1 MFCLIFKMARKSLKL
16 FGFTL
21 KELVILFLINMVL
34 LYPITLGE
42 LYLSE
47 EVVQRFLMYYGIL
60 GTFIISLFILLLMS
74 KKYSKRVKQK

>member
-1 MFCLIFKMARKSLKL
+1 MARKSLKL

-21 KELVILFLINMVL
+21 KELGILVLINIVL
-34 LYPITLGE
+34 QYPVTLGG

-47 EVVQRFLMYYGIL
+47 RVVQKFLLYYGMS

-74 KKYSKRVKQK
+74 KKYSKRVKQEW

>member
-1 MFCLIFKMARKSLKL
+1 MTHKSFKL

-21 KELVILFLINMVL
+21 KELGILFLIYMVL
-34 LYPITLGE
+34 LFPITLGE

-47 EVVQRFLMYYGIL
+47 EVVQKFLMYYGML

-74 KKYSKRVKQK
+74 KKYSKRVKQE

>member
-1 MFCLIFKMARKSLKL
+1 MAKSLKL

-21 KELVILFLINMVL
+21 KELGILFLINMVL

-47 EVVQRFLMYYGIL
+47 RVVKNFLMYYGML

-74 KKYSKRVKQK
+74 KKYSKKVKQE

>member
-1 MFCLIFKMARKSLKL
+1 MARKSFKL

-21 KELVILFLINMVL
+21 KELGILCLINMVL
-34 LYPITLGE
+34 LFPITLGE

-47 EVVQRFLMYYGIL
+47 EVVQKFLMHYGML

-74 KKYSKRVKQK
+74 KKYSKRVKQE

>member
-1 MFCLIFKMARKSLKL
+1 MARKSFKL

-21 KELVILFLINMVL
+21 KELGILYLINMIL

-47 EVVQRFLMYYGIL
+47 EVVQKFLMYYGML

-74 KKYSKRVKQK
+74 KKYSKRVKQE